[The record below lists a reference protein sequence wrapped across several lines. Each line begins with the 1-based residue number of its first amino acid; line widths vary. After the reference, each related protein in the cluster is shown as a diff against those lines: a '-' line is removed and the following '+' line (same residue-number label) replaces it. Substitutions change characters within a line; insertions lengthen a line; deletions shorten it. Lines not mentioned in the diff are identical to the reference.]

1 MEIKNSILS
10 NYKSG
15 KTKASL
21 GKTPVSTDKLKDA
34 SQINKQTPKEIALID
49 IKEGQT
55 LKGEVVDLRYDSVTI
70 RLEPGD
76 QVVVAKLEGGVDL
89 SIGQTAQFYVAEDGS
104 NRIVLRYLPVDGTST
119 NRTIDK
125 ALTASNIP
133 LTNRN
138 RLLVSELLANQ
149 MPVDKNTLSALVRLS
164 HIHHE
169 ASPLTLVLMYK
180 YNIPMTDE
188 NIQQFE
194 AYQNGSNEIMGK
206 INTLTDGLLELI
218 NSSKEADPSSN
229 EHVDAFSNPSQVAE
243 TSISSTYINQ
253 QLLQL
258 NKDLLQLLDSNLD
271 TNPNHAQF
279 TPDTPIHNI
288 ISQEDIALLGK
299 ALEQLINSNGKSEV
313 LDSQGASNNTLAR
326 IYSGN
331 SPISETIAYSL
342 ELLGLEHNP
351 ETPFAINTLQDI
363 IADPSFTSLAEPIK
377 ELINKY
383 VQNDINFSNSPEI
396 NTLLNQEERRELIRL
411 LMPFSNPKQVD
422 SQNEKLIDSHIAN
435 QVFGQID
442 SGEAPIKDLLAYIN
456 QNVLKSDAAPN
467 EVDDILQSSVYG
479 KLLQTVIKDR
489 WTITPEKLDQYSV
502 SQLYENLD
510 EDIKHINNM
519 LQLNKDSTELM
530 KLHEP
535 SKGLQDNLSFLKDLN
550 QVFNYLPL
558 PIQFKNQDAH
568 CDLYVLT
575 RKKALN
581 DPSNGLSVLLHLD
594 MEHLGSLN
602 IHLNM
607 KSKNIAGKFY
617 IEDLSSVELLSTHME
632 TLVYNLKKKGYD
644 FEPEVISSYE
654 KPNFTNDFIANELKD
669 NDFSRYTFDVRT

>member
-1 MEIKNSILS
+1 MDIKNSILS

-21 GKTPVSTDKLKDA
+21 GKTPISTDKLKDA
-34 SQINKQTPKEIALID
+34 SQINKQTPKENALID

-164 HIHHE
+164 HIHNE

-206 INTLTDGLLELI
+206 INTLTDALLELI

-229 EHVDAFSNPSQVAE
+229 EHLDAFSNPSQVAE

-258 NKDLLQLLDSNLD
+258 NKDLLRLFDSNLD

-279 TPDTPIHNI
+279 TPDAPIHNI
-288 ISQEDIALLGK
+288 ISQEDIV
-299 ALEQLINSNGKSEV
+299 S
-313 LDSQGASNNTLAR
+313 
-326 IYSGN
+326 
-331 SPISETIAYSL
+331 
-342 ELLGLEHNP
+342 
-351 ETPFAINTLQDI
+351 
-363 IADPSFTSLAEPIK
+363 
-377 ELINKY
+377 
-383 VQNDINFSNSPEI
+383 SNSSEI
-396 NTLLNQEERRELIRL
+396 TNILNQEERTELIRL
-411 LMPFSNPKQVD
+411 LTPFSSTNQLDHQNNNLVD
-422 SQNEKLIDSHIAN
+422 NHSNSQI
-435 QVFGQID
+435 FRQID
-442 SGEAPIKDLLAYIN
+442 SGDAPLKDVLSYIN
-456 QNVLKSDAAPN
+456 LKVLKSDAAPKV
-467 EVDDILQSSVYG
+467 VDDILQSSVYS

-510 EDIKHINNM
+510 EDIKHINIM
-519 LQLNKDSTELM
+519 LQLSKDSAELM

-581 DPSNGLSVLLHLD
+581 DQSNGLSVLLHLD

-607 KSKNIAGKFY
+607 KNKNIAGKFY

-654 KPNFTNDFIANELKD
+654 KPNFTKDFIANELKD